1 MATDHAELY
10 RRWLSGL
17 WTGELEVADEI
28 VAEDF
33 VGHWPDR
40 EVEGRDGLVDLIR
53 ETRGQ
58 VAELAFEL
66 DVGPLI
72 DGDLVAARWSGE
84 GRAGD
89 QRMRFLGHDLLLVRD
104 GRFAEYW
111 VVSWA
116 SA

>member
-1 MATDHAELY
+1 MSNDHRELY
-10 RRWLSGL
+10 RRWLFGL
-17 WTGELEVADEI
+17 WNGELEVADEI
-28 VAEDF
+28 LAEEF

-40 EVEGRDGLVDLIR
+40 EVQGRGGLVGLIQ

-58 VAELAFEL
+58 FSELAFEL
-66 DVGPLI
+66 EVGPLI
-72 DGDLVAARWSGE
+72 DGDLVAARWRGE

-89 QRMRFLGHDLLLVRD
+89 EPMRFLGHDLLLVRD

-116 SA
+116 AA